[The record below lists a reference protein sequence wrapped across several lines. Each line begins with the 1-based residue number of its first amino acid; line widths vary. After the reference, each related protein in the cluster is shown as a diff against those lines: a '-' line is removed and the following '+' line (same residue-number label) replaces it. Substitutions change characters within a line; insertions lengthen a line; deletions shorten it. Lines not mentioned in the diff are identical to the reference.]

1 MSHKNHKGRTG
12 VFKPT
17 PFSFTCKDGTVI
29 DWIGRGRLPL
39 AAKNRLNSDID
50 GPTLKDALK
59 AHKKVKPSTGKPKGR
74 PKGYKMPTKTKVE
87 TSPVAA
93 EDATQNIIKSTEDA
107 NQVIAKTKEI
117 TKETIATFS

>member
-1 MSHKNHKGRTG
+1 MSTNHKGRTG

-17 PFSFTCKDGTVI
+17 PFTFTCIDGTVI
-29 DWIGRGRLPL
+29 EWIGRGRLPL
-39 AAKNRLNSDID
+39 EAKNRLNSVTD
-50 GPTLKDALK
+50 GPALKDALQ

-74 PKGYKMPTKTKVE
+74 PKGYKMPKKTKVE

-93 EDATQNIIKSTEDA
+93 EDATQNIIKATEDA
-107 NQVIAKTKEI
+107 NQIIAKTAEI